1 MFESLGFSE
10 NLRNELAVAGQLKC
24 FAAGEILCKPGDM
37 TENVMMV
44 SKGYVKLSRI
54 SSNGSKQMLYFLE
67 PGMVCGVS
75 VYAAVV
81 ESKSKV
87 FGEAEGDVEVL
98 VIPGK
103 TVAKLRS
110 ENGEWDAFVSLEVK
124 DRMEKT
130 MMRLD
135 EVSFDTLSL
144 RLLKYLKD
152 YSRMTDSMEIAKS
165 HLALAQDLNSSRE
178 VISKLLK
185 KMELDGEI
193 SMGHGSIR
201 LILTHTL
208 NQNDDVIRTQG

>member
-10 NLRNELAVAGQLKC
+10 NLRSELAFAGQLKS
-24 FAAGEILCKPGDM
+24 FSAGEILCEPGGI
-37 TENVMMV
+37 TEDVMLV
-44 SKGYVKLSRI
+44 VKGFVKLSRM
-54 SSNGSKQMLYFLE
+54 SSNGSKQVLYFLE
-67 PGMVCGVS
+67 PGMLCGVS
-75 VYAAVV
+75 VYASVV
-81 ESKSKV
+81 ESESKI
-87 FGEAEGDVEVL
+87 FGEAESDVEML

-110 ENGEWDAFVSLEVK
+110 ENGEWDAFVSMEVK

-135 EVSFDTLSL
+135 EVSFDSLSS
-144 RLLKYLKD
+144 RLIKYLKD
-152 YSRMTDSMEIAKS
+152 YSRMTNSMEIAKS

-193 SMGHGSIR
+193 TMGHGSIT
-201 LILTHTL
+201 LIDSYAHA
-208 NQNDDVIRTQG
+208 

>member
-1 MFESLGFSE
+1 MFEFLGFSE
-10 NLRNELAVAGQLKC
+10 NLRNELAVAGQFKS
-24 FAAGEILCKPGDM
+24 FSAGEILCKPGDI
-37 TENVMMV
+37 TEDVTLV
-44 SKGYVKLSRI
+44 AKGYVKLSLM

-67 PGMVCGVS
+67 PGMLCGVS
-75 VYAAVV
+75 VYSTVV
-81 ESKSKV
+81 ESKSKI
-87 FGEAEGDVEVL
+87 FGEAESDVEML

-103 TVAKLRS
+103 AVAKLRS
-110 ENGEWDAFVSLEVK
+110 ENGEWNAFVSVEVK

-135 EVSFDTLSL
+135 EVSFDSLSS
-144 RLLKYLKD
+144 RLLKYLKE

-193 SMGHGSIR
+193 SMGHGSIW